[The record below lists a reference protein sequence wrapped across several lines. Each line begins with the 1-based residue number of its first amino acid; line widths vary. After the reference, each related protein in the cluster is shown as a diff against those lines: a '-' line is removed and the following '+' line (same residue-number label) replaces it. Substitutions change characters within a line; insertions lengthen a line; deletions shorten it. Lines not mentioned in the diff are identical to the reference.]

1 MGSLCLGRSLFSTW
15 IIHFALPAVFKRIGK
30 QMLLQE
36 RPSVHLGTILLGEE
50 STSLKV
56 LVNLAFLGFDLP

>member
-36 RPSVHLGTILLGEE
+36 SPSVHLGTILLGE
-50 STSLKV
+50 STSLKA
-56 LVNLAFLGFDLP
+56 LVNLAF